1 MRAHRYA
8 LRRTAR
14 ASYILPPSETSARW
28 ARHLTAAYLTRGCGQ
43 RVSADQVDD
52 ARLVVSELVTNATRH
67 GRGNCRLRLS
77 VDRGRVTVE
86 VHDHSPRLPCL
97 CATGAA
103 ASDDATGAP
112 GAAAPGTSGDVG
124 ALREGGRGIAMVREL
139 SRRFSVL
146 GAPGGGKTVQAV
158 LAC

>member
-1 MRAHRYA
+1 MRAHGYV
-8 LRRTAR
+8 LRRAVR

-77 VDRGRVTVE
+77 VDHGRVTVE
-86 VHDHSPRLPCL
+86 VHDHSPVPPRLRT
-97 CATGAA
+97 TGAA
-103 ASDDATGAP
+103 VRDATVRD
-112 GAAAPGTSGDVG
+112 AADGVGESGDVG
-124 ALREGGRGIAMVREL
+124 GLREDGRGIAMVREL

-146 GAPGGGKTVQAV
+146 GSPGGGKTVQAV